1 MTQVKILACVDG
13 SSYADNII
21 KDAAWMVKRLDAA
34 HLDTHVDVL
43 HVLRRPS
50 DYEAPSHDHTGSIGI
65 GARKSL
71 LDALSKVDQDRS
83 KLDLAKGEIILEHAE
98 TLLKEHGVRSVE
110 THHRRGALVDTI
122 LEFEKDYDII
132 VMGKRGEHADIESEF
147 LGSNLE
153 KTARVI
159 TKPLFLTSF
168 YLGDITKFVIAYD
181 GKKSAR
187 KAVNYAVQNPLLKG
201 LDCHLLCVTDN
212 AFENIDSD
220 DAVARLKDAG
230 FNVTLTNKV
239 HDKVGKAINA
249 YVKDEKINLLLTGAY
264 SHSRMVNF
272 FLGSTTSEIIKSC
285 HIPVMLF
292 R

>member
-1 MTQVKILACVDG
+1 MSKTKILACVDG

-21 KDAAWMVKRLDAA
+21 KDAAWMAKRLDA
-34 HLDTHVDVL
+34 HIDVL

-50 DYEAPSHDHTGSIGI
+50 DYQAPSDDHTGSIGM

-71 LDALSKVDQDRS
+71 LEALAKVDEDRS
-83 KLDLAKGEIILEHAE
+83 KLDLAKGEMILEHAQA
-98 TLLKEHGVRSVE
+98 LLKEHDVQSVG
-110 THHRRGALVDTI
+110 THHRRGGLVDT
-122 LEFEKDYDII
+122 LVEFEKDYDII
-132 VMGKRGEHADIESEF
+132 IMGKRGEHADIESEF

-168 YLGDITKFVIAYD
+168 YLGDITRFVIAYD

-187 KAVNYAVQNPLLKG
+187 KAVDYAASNPLLK
-201 LDCHLLCVTDN
+201 DMACHLLCVTDN
-212 AFENIDSD
+212 AYENIDSD
-220 DAVARLKDAG
+220 DAVKTLEDAG
-230 FNVTLTNKV
+230 FTVTLKNDVNTNV
-239 HDKVGKAINA
+239 ATAIGS
-249 YVKDEKINLLLTGAY
+249 YIKDEKIDLLLTGAY

-272 FLGSTTSEIIKSC
+272 FIGSTTSAIIKSC